1 MIRPMTLDDIPAI
14 LNLGEAMHAEGRFS
28 TMTYDRAGIAEVLAL
43 TLAGKVF
50 CCVSDNEGVDGFI
63 IGVAEKAWHSTELCA
78 SEICLYV
85 KPMRRGTTISFR
97 LVKEF
102 RDWAIATG
110 AHLIESGVSTR
121 YSPART
127 AEIYKKA
134 GFVEVG
140 PLLEL
145 ER

>member
-1 MIRPMTLDDIPAI
+1 MNLDDIPAI
-14 LNLGEAMHAEGRFS
+14 LNLGESMHAEGRFS
-28 TMTYDRAGIAEVLAL
+28 TMTYDRAGIAEALAL
-43 TLAGKVF
+43 TLTGKVF
-50 CCVSDNEGVDGFI
+50 CCVSDNDGIDGFV
-63 IGVAEKAWHSTELCA
+63 IGVAEKAWHSKELCA

-85 KPMRRGTTISFR
+85 KPVRRGGMIAIR
-97 LVKEF
+97 LVKAF
-102 RDWAIATG
+102 RDWAVSTG